1 MKQPDPLSPLRT
13 ICQGNEHLEL
23 AVLIGSR
30 VTGRG
35 TAASDWD
42 IALQWRR
49 GMDIMQQ
56 LAQTETLRNQT
67 ARQLNVSDNK
77 IDLIN
82 IPTAGLAM
90 QSVIADEGVLLKGVN
105 TLAWSHFLLRTWRNL
120 EEFYWDQLYTA

>member
-1 MKQPDPLSPLRT
+1 MRQPDPHSPLR
-13 ICQGNEHLEL
+13 IIFQGNDNLEL

-30 VTGRG
+30 VTGKC
-35 TAASDWD
+35 TATSDWD

-49 GMDIMQQ
+49 EMDIMQQ
-56 LAQTETLRNQT
+56 LAQTETLRNQL
-67 ARQLNVSDNK
+67 ARQLNISDNK

-90 QSVIADEGVLLKGVN
+90 QSVVANEGVLLKGAN

-120 EEFYWDQLYTA
+120 EEFYWDQLYAA